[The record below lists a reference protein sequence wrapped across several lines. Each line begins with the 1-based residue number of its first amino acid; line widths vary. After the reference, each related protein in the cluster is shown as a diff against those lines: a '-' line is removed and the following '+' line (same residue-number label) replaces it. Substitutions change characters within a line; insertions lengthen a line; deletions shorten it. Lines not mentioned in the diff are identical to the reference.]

1 MEKIAVD
8 PRTLYVVATPIGNLS
23 DLTDRAKNI
32 LSGVDFILCEDTR
45 HSAPMLE
52 HFNIRNKLIS
62 YFAHNEA
69 MRTGQFLPR
78 LIDGESAAIIS
89 DAGTPGISDPG
100 ARIVDACLNAGI
112 RVCPVPGPCAAV
124 CAVAASGFY
133 AFPGFEFIAFFP
145 RKSSER
151 QSLFQ
156 NFEHQQKLLV
166 GYESPQ
172 RIVELLSDLEAV
184 LGAER
189 RVCLARELTKK
200 FETLCRGTVADDRKK
215 LEESP
220 VKGEICLV
228 VEGSLPD
235 ESNDDNAFTPEAQK
249 LADCLISRNLS
260 AKDIRDIVAEFCN
273 VRPKLVYQYVL
284 SKRS

>member
-1 MEKIAVD
+1 MEKFAVE

-69 MRTGQFLPR
+69 TRTEQFLPR

-100 ARIVDACLNAGI
+100 ARIVDACLHAGI

-133 AFPGFEFIAFFP
+133 EFPGFEFITFFP

-156 NFEHQQKLLV
+156 SFDHQQKLLV

-189 RVCLARELTKK
+189 RICLARELTKK
-200 FETLCRGTVADDRKK
+200 FETICRGTVAEVREK
-215 LEESP
+215 LEASP

-235 ESNDDNAFTPEAQK
+235 ESDDDHTLAPEAQK

-273 VRPKLVYQYVL
+273 VRAKLVYQYVL